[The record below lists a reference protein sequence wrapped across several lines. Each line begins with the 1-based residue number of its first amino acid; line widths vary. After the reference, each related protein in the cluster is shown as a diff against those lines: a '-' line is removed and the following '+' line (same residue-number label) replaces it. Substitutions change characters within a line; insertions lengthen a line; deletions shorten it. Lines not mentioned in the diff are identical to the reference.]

1 MLREDPALG
10 PRLKPPEQGVA
21 TIVWAAVSKDLEKV
35 GWKYLEDVQIAK
47 PWSLDHGDRATG
59 YAPHACCPEKE
70 RKLWELSLELVH
82 FDE

>member
-1 MLREDPALG
+1 MLSVQPGDVMETGLSTYISEEIKQMLWEDPALG

-47 PWSLDHGDRATG
+47 PWSSDHGD
-59 YAPHACCPEKE
+59 
-70 RKLWELSLELVH
+70 
-82 FDE
+82 